1 MIAGIVLFALGVKTT
16 VGDVGER
23 PTPCPQ
29 SHSAAVRALY
39 LLAHVAF
46 LRRTTGRVFRRR
58 TLGALV
64 LLALIPFAVESPA
77 LAALALVSV
86 VCALVVAWEVI
97 RHRESRPG
105 TTGSRRDRSR
115 PARSRDTF

>member
-1 MIAGIVLFALGVKTT
+1 M
-16 VGDVGER
+16 
-23 PTPCPQ
+23 
-29 SHSAAVRALY
+29 
-39 LLAHVAF
+39 HVAF

-64 LLALIPFAVESPA
+64 LLALIPFAVEAPA

-97 RHRESRPG
+97 RHRESRVQV
-105 TTGSRRDRSR
+105 RHHRL
-115 PARSRDTF
+115 AA